1 MSLTLETPVGYVVSA
16 DVYVSYSEYYGDG
29 TIYGYTELLTP
40 DGNPVKG
47 AGKYKVDLI
56 NENAM
61 LGNNVGSVSG
71 DIVAVLQAPEA
82 LVVPA
87 EVSEVAVEAPAEVPE
102 VAVEAPAEVPE
113 VAVEA
118 PAEVPE
124 VAPEVPEVAP
134 EVPEVA
140 PEVPE
145 VAPEVPE
152 VAPEVPEVPAVPEVP
167 EVPVEA
173 VDDNRYTVS
182 FCVLGFDITREFA
195 AKIDVEGRKI
205 YLS

>member
-1 MSLTLETPVGYVVSA
+1 MVSGINFYIYSIMSLTLETPVGYVVSA

-82 LVVPA
+82 P
-87 EVSEVAVEAPAEVPE
+87 VEAPA
-102 VAVEAPAEVPE
+102 
-113 VAVEA
+113 
-118 PAEVPE
+118 
-124 VAPEVPEVAP
+124 
-134 EVPEVA
+134 
-140 PEVPE
+140 E

-152 VAPEVPEVPAVPEVP
+152 VAPEVPEVPHVH
-167 EVPVEA
+167 VEA

-182 FCVLGFDITREFA
+182 FCILGFDITREFA